1 MGICDS
7 TMGLRNT
14 LVVMAL
20 LLSGAASLES
30 QAFFNE
36 TGDLPCHFP
45 NSQNLSLDDL
55 VIFWQDQNKL
65 VLYELYRGQENPH
78 NVHPKYI
85 GRTSFDQDSWTLRLH
100 NVQIKDKGSYQ
111 CFIHHKGP
119 QGLIPTYQM
128 SSDLSVLANF
138 SQPEINL
145 IPNQTENSNIINL
158 TCSSTQG
165 YPEPQRM
172 YILVKT
178 KNSTTEYDT
187 VMKKSQN
194 NITELYNISI
204 SMSFSI
210 PLETNVSIFCVLQL
224 EPTKTLLF
232 SPPCNIDAKPPVPS
246 PPVPD
251 HILWIAALLVT
262 LVVVCGM
269 VFFLTLKKR
278 KKPQAGPSKE
288 CETIKVEG
296 TESEQTEKRVELQE
310 SERSDEAQ
318 CDINISET
326 ASGDKSA
333 THF

>member
-1 MGICDS
+1 MGLSEFQTPLVIFWFLVSFSNQVLSLFFNFS

-65 VLYELYRGQENPH
+65 VLYELYRGQEKPH

-111 CFIHHKGP
+111 CFIHHKRP
-119 QGLIPTYQM
+119 QGLMPTYHM

-210 PLETNVSIFCVLQL
+210 PPETNVSIFCVLQL

-232 SPPCNIDAKPPVPS
+232 SPPCNI
-246 PPVPD
+246 
-251 HILWIAALLVT
+251 
-262 LVVVCGM
+262 
-269 VFFLTLKKR
+269 
-278 KKPQAGPSKE
+278 
-288 CETIKVEG
+288 ETIKLEG

-310 SERSDEAQ
+310 PERSDEAQ

-333 THF
+333 PHF